1 VALGALGRFDEAI
14 IHCQEALKRSP
25 HAPAE
30 VHFNLALALA
40 RRGRFDEAIAHYRQG
55 LEIKPDDARARGFLG
70 AALARRGRLAESL
83 AQFEQAVRLK
93 PDDVDAQ
100 ISLAWLRA
108 TCAEASLRD
117 GAAAIEH
124 AERALRLCDGRRVD
138 VLDALGAAYA
148 EVGRFPEA
156 LAAARKALE
165 LALQQHS
172 RPLAATMR
180 GRIALYEA
188 GKPLHQR
195 LPAATS
201 SH

>member
-1 VALGALGRFDEAI
+1 MAGDGQLDAAIAQYREALEIQPGNAEAHNNLSVALGALGRFDEAI

-70 AALARRGRLAESL
+70 RLWPGGATGRVAGPVRAGRAAETRRRGRENEFGLAAGDL
-83 AQFEQAVRLK
+83 
-93 PDDVDAQ
+93 P
-100 ISLAWLRA
+100 
-108 TCAEASLRD
+108 EASLRD

-138 VLDALGAAYA
+138 VLDAPGAAYA

-156 LAAARKALE
+156 LAAARK
-165 LALQQHS
+165 
-172 RPLAATMR
+172 PWNW
-180 GRIALYEA
+180 
-188 GKPLHQR
+188 P
-195 LPAATS
+195 
-201 SH
+201 